1 MTLIDS
7 AEDWHAAMVLESLV
21 AAVRLWRLSEVAT
34 TSKEQLAAYS
44 VPEQADQVEGYIFDL
59 LDCLSLISIACKDSL
74 VRRLGLILT
83 VESGKLR
90 RILCSSDDLRKSLH
104 ELIVSQEASIRQ
116 RIVER
121 VAIMEMFRH
130 KGPDGQRFT
139 KTYDV
144 VEIDSVLKHISL
156 YKILED
162 DYDYG
167 EAKIN
172 ASMARDL

>member
-1 MTLIDS
+1 
-7 AEDWHAAMVLESLV
+7 
-21 AAVRLWRLSEVAT
+21 
-34 TSKEQLAAYS
+34 
-44 VPEQADQVEGYIFDL
+44 
-59 LDCLSLISIACKDSL
+59 
-74 VRRLGLILT
+74 
-83 VESGKLR
+83 
-90 RILCSSDDLRKSLH
+90 
-104 ELIVSQEASIRQ
+104 
-116 RIVER
+116 
-121 VAIMEMFRH
+121 MEMFRH

-139 KTYDV
+139 KAYDV